1 MDQKRKNS
9 MNAMVRHVLTLGAVI
24 LLFLSSCPIKTGI
37 RALMGLPQKVEQV
50 AGTKG
55 SFIGTNYESCSSSI
69 MTDAITLEK
78 DSLQASNILPAAI
91 LTALILF
98 TFLHFRLKDE
108 TVPRYQRIKIT
119 APLPIFLRHRK
130 LII

>member
-1 MDQKRKNS
+1 MNS
-9 MNAMVRHVLTLGAVI
+9 IVRNLLTMAAVI

-37 RALMGLPQKVEQV
+37 KSLIGLPQKVEQV
-50 AGTKG
+50 ASAKG

-78 DSLQASNILPAAI
+78 TGLQSQNMLPVAI
-91 LTALILF
+91 LTAFILF
-98 TFLHFRLKDE
+98 IFYSFRTKDE
-108 TVPRYQRIKIT
+108 IDPRCLRIKII
-119 APLPIFLRHRK
+119 APLPIFLRDRK